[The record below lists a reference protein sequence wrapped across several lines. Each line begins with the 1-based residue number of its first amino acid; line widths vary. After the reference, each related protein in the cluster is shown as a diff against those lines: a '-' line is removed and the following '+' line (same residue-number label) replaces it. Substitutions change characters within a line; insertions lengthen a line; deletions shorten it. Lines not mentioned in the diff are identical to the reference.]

1 MKELTEAKAA
11 VAERKALAEKIYE
24 EKLNALKEDPV
35 FEEAYRTLA
44 RLKFEIARREVY
56 GLDKSEQEKELSEKE
71 RFVKRFFSENGMG
84 NGEGPDYFC
93 KKCNDTGYVDGKRC
107 ECLEKLR
114 VEIALRNMPSLKEV
128 PASLASINFKFYGER
143 GGIYR
148 KYAAF
153 LQKKFMEGDIRFC
166 TVLGASGTGKTYLA
180 TTAAREALE
189 KGRSVSVIKSVKL
202 NKVFLNYHCAP
213 LERKEGIWAE
223 VADPDF
229 LLVDDLGVEAL
240 LNNVTVQYLYELIT
254 ERADKKTLF
263 TTNLDLKNL
272 EDKYGQRI
280 FSRLADK
287 RLGAMILMEGK
298 DYRINGETD

>member
-11 VAERKALAEKIYE
+11 VAARKALAEKIYE

-35 FEEAYRTLA
+35 FEEAYRNLA

-56 GLDKSEQEKELSEKE
+56 GLERSDLEKEMAEKE
-71 RFVKRFFSENGMG
+71 SFVKRFFSENGMG
-84 NGEGPDYFC
+84 TGEGPEYFC
-93 KKCNDTGYVDGKRC
+93 KKCNDTGYVDGKKC
-107 ECLEKLR
+107 DCLEKLR
-114 VEIALRNMPSLKEV
+114 VEIALRNTPSLKEV
-128 PASLASINFKFYGER
+128 PSSLASIDFDFYGKR
-143 GGIYR
+143 RDTYK

-153 LQKKFMEGDIRFC
+153 LQKKFAEGGIRFC

-189 KGRSVSVIKSVKL
+189 KGLSVAVIKSVTL
-202 NKVFLNYHCAP
+202 NKIFLNYHCAP
-213 LERKEGIWAE
+213 LERKEGIWAA
-223 VADPDF
+223 VADPD
-229 LLVDDLGVEAL
+229 LLVVDDLGVESL

-254 ERADKKTLF
+254 ERAEKKTLF
-263 TTNLDLKNL
+263 TTNLDLKQL

-287 RLGAMILMEGK
+287 RLGAMILMEGE
-298 DYRINGETD
+298 DYRLG